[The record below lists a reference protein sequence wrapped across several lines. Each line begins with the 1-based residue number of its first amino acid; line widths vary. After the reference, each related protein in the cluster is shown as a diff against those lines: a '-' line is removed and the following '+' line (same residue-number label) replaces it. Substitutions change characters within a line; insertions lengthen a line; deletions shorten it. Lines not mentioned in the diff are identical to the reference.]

1 MNVKFKM
8 PKFGRNLTGGGM
20 VKELLLTILATTIS
34 IVLTFGTAHFLDLRQ
49 ADQARRQTAMMLI
62 HDIDE
67 SVAVLNNL
75 AEGEEIQ
82 KAAIQYVI
90 EHFDQ
95 IESLPEDTLSTAVT
109 MMGTIFAPGK
119 YFDESKEKVFNSG
132 QETWKNLDDVSFV
145 DNMES
150 FYEARHY
157 VETMISQS
165 PQWKYPISEGEYYD
179 WIVQI
184 KSSNQSQQASYAA
197 LLKEKLSNPKIK
209 YYIDCSSYR
218 ARFLRQYAQSWKRL
232 SDRNKFIMNIDDEEL
247 AEYIKKSQRS
257 GRTVSNSDIIGLWEY
272 EMTGKDLQYYDF
284 TKSGTFSRKSIS
296 HYANPFYSGDIIVTS
311 TYGGKWDINGD
322 SLTLNF
328 SPATAKTKVDWSGV
342 TYRAEMRDS
351 FETFIS
357 KYFQE
362 DQLAEMGRKQL
373 ESVKKIT
380 YAISINK
387 AGDKF
392 ELGHRLT
399 DDSGNES
406 ENYFYFKR
414 SNKQ

>member
-1 MNVKFKM
+1 
-8 PKFGRNLTGGGM
+8 
-20 VKELLLTILATTIS
+20 
-34 IVLTFGTAHFLDLRQ
+34 
-49 ADQARRQTAMMLI
+49 
-62 HDIDE
+62 
-67 SVAVLNNL
+67 
-75 AEGEEIQ
+75 
-82 KAAIQYVI
+82 
-90 EHFDQ
+90 
-95 IESLPEDTLSTAVT
+95 
-109 MMGTIFAPGK
+109 
-119 YFDESKEKVFNSG
+119 
-132 QETWKNLDDVSFV
+132 
-145 DNMES
+145 
-150 FYEARHY
+150 
-157 VETMISQS
+157 
-165 PQWKYPISEGEYYD
+165 
-179 WIVQI
+179 
-184 KSSNQSQQASYAA
+184 
-197 LLKEKLSNPKIK
+197 
-209 YYIDCSSYR
+209 
-218 ARFLRQYAQSWKRL
+218 
-232 SDRNKFIMNIDDEEL
+232 MNIDDEEL

-328 SPATAKTKVDWSGV
+328 SPATAKTKVDRSGV

>member
-49 ADQARRQTAMMLI
+49 ADQTRRQTAMMLI

-179 WIVQI
+179 WIV
-184 KSSNQSQQASYAA
+184 
-197 LLKEKLSNPKIK
+197 
-209 YYIDCSSYR
+209 
-218 ARFLRQYAQSWKRL
+218 
-232 SDRNKFIMNIDDEEL
+232 
-247 AEYIKKSQRS
+247 
-257 GRTVSNSDIIGLWEY
+257 
-272 EMTGKDLQYYDF
+272 
-284 TKSGTFSRKSIS
+284 
-296 HYANPFYSGDIIVTS
+296 
-311 TYGGKWDINGD
+311 
-322 SLTLNF
+322 
-328 SPATAKTKVDWSGV
+328 
-342 TYRAEMRDS
+342 
-351 FETFIS
+351 
-357 KYFQE
+357 
-362 DQLAEMGRKQL
+362 
-373 ESVKKIT
+373 
-380 YAISINK
+380 
-387 AGDKF
+387 
-392 ELGHRLT
+392 
-399 DDSGNES
+399 
-406 ENYFYFKR
+406 
-414 SNKQ
+414 